1 MLQIRTAYAKGSN
14 SSRYIPRSGQQHVHD
29 PVRLLTPKEYESVF
43 QSFQSDRLR
52 FRANPD
58 IHTEYGVAKRRFLAK
73 NHERRML
80 NKLLCFPESIAKS
93 RIGLQNARGIRQSGE
108 RQRRGR
114 QRRDRHS
121 RNPRRK
127 DISGLW
133 KTSSR
138 WGRQTDGL
146 LSLAKGRDVRVTRG
160 IPEEMISLDSGRLC
174 SCWGRQTDVVL
185 SLAKGREERGT

>member
-1 MLQIRTAYAKGSN
+1 
-14 SSRYIPRSGQQHVHD
+14 
-29 PVRLLTPKEYESVF
+29 
-43 QSFQSDRLR
+43 
-52 FRANPD
+52 
-58 IHTEYGVAKRRFLAK
+58 
-73 NHERRML
+73 ML

-108 RQRRGR
+108 RQRRE
-114 QRRDRHS
+114 RHS

-160 IPEEMISLDSGRLC
+160 IPEEIISLDSGRLC